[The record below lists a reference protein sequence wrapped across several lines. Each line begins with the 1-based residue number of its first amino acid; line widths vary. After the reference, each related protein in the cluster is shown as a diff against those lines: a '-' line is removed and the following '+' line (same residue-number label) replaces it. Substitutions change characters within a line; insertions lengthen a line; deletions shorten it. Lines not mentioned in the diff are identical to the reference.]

1 VCVCPG
7 APALSL
13 WTKRHED
20 RCASPAGLK
29 KSVYV
34 CVCVQVHLRYFC
46 GPNAMKTDA
55 QALQAKKKTPR
66 AGSTAEQVGGWVGEG
81 GDCCKT
87 NTEEQEVCCI
97 EECCVQ
103 ALQVL

>member
-1 VCVCPG
+1 
-7 APALSL
+7 
-13 WTKRHED
+13 
-20 RCASPAGLK
+20 
-29 KSVYV
+29 
-34 CVCVQVHLRYFC
+34 
-46 GPNAMKTDA
+46 MKTDA

>member
-1 VCVCPG
+1 
-7 APALSL
+7 
-13 WTKRHED
+13 
-20 RCASPAGLK
+20 
-29 KSVYV
+29 
-34 CVCVQVHLRYFC
+34 
-46 GPNAMKTDA
+46 
-55 QALQAKKKTPR
+55 
-66 AGSTAEQVGGWVGEG
+66 VGGWVGEG